1 MKIRNGFISNSSSSS
16 FVIDK
21 VHSKN
26 IILKFT
32 KELFVKRSKERID
45 KILKSKN
52 NYCDNYL
59 DVVQYIKNDI
69 TNIDKLI
76 KIEPIKDIKWD
87 LSEYFDLN
95 TLDKDDWLLYDTE
108 DNILNWLDEE
118 IELRFNVKDRIL
130 HQ

>member
-32 KELFVKRSKERID
+32 KELFIKRSKERID

-95 TLDKDDWLLYDTE
+95 TLDKNDWLLYDTE